1 MLKVSE
7 LRKKNTEDLK
17 EELIKVQDELRKMV
31 PEILQRKEKNVRKVG
46 LMRKDI
52 ARIKTLMNEKFKE
65 GQK

>member
-17 EELIKVQDELRKMV
+17 EELVKVQDELRKMV
-31 PEILQRKEKNVRKVG
+31 PDILQRKEKNVRKVG
-46 LMRKDI
+46 FMRKDI
-52 ARIKTLMNEKFKE
+52 ARIKTLMNEKLKE